1 MLSVNVPVKW
11 LTLSFDELFSLS
23 SRKNFSQSKQERK
36 GKKKS
41 IEISWMKCRP
51 DVGGEK
57 GRKFKRSRK
66 NVFFSAPIISRASC
80 DFFYFSSSS
89 PKIVI
94 LMNAVLF
101 VPSKTENFIS
111 FEDAQKTPR
120 ENWGDESIFLLY
132 FFGVISTRKHSKE
145 TQNETFFFSMF
156 FVGCWED

>member
-1 MLSVNVPVKW
+1 MKW

-101 VPSKTENFIS
+101 VTSKTENFIS
-111 FEDAQKTPR
+111 FEDAQKHR
-120 ENWGDESIFLLY
+120 EKIGETSQFSYCIFLVS
-132 FFGVISTRKHSKE
+132 FRHVSTQRKHKMRH
-145 TQNETFFFSMF
+145 FFSRCF
-156 FVGCWED
+156 LSGVEKIRSK